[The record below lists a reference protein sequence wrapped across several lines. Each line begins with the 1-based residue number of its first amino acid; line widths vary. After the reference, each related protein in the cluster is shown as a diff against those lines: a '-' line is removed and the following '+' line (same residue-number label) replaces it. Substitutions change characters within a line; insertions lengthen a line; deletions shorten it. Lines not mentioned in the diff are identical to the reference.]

1 MMFVNAFRMEWTK
14 VFRRRM
20 TWVLVGILALLVAGM
35 YLVLY
40 AASQAALSDPGA
52 SPGTV
57 EELRGMLCWPQA
69 FSMLL
74 GFTGG
79 MGLGGIMLVILAGAV
94 TAQEYSWRTAHLWL
108 SRGLPRSAFL
118 LGKYAVLLVAALL
131 VILTALLVGMV
142 LTGWFTQQLNGS
154 LSVAELNVVELALSI
169 LRTVYTLLP
178 YLSLTF
184 LVAILTR
191 STAAA
196 IGVGLAYTLL
206 VDEIA
211 IQLLGMAGGIWAE
224 MARYLPGSLAA
235 ALMQTNERLVK
246 VDLSSGVNAGLPGP
260 WAAAGG
266 IALYAIAFLGLSLWA
281 FRRQNLTG

>member
-1 MMFVNAFRMEWTK
+1 MFVNAFQMEWTK
-14 VFRRRM
+14 IYRRRM
-20 TWVLVGILALLVAGM
+20 TWLLVGILVLLVAGL

-40 AASQAALSDPGA
+40 AVSQAALSDPAA
-52 SPGTV
+52 SPGTID
-57 EELRGMLCWPQA
+57 ELRGMLCWPQA
-69 FSMLL
+69 FSTLL
-74 GFTGG
+74 GLTGG
-79 MGLGGIMLVILAGAV
+79 TGLGSIILVILAGAV

-154 LSVAELNVVELALSI
+154 LSVAELNGVELALSVP
-169 LRTVYTLLP
+169 RTVYTLLP

-191 STAAA
+191 STAAS
-196 IGVGLAYTLL
+196 IGVGLAYTVLE
-206 VDEIA
+206 EIP
-211 IQLLGMAGGIWAE
+211 IQLLGLAGGIWAE
-224 MARYLPGSLAA
+224 MARYAPGSLAE
-235 ALMQTNERLVK
+235 ALMQTNMRLVG
-246 VDLSSGVNAGLPGP
+246 VDLGTVVNAGLPDP
-260 WAAAGG
+260 WVAAGG
-266 IALYAIAFLGLSLWA
+266 IALYAVVFLGLSLWA

>member
-1 MMFVNAFRMEWTK
+1 MLGNAFRMELTK

-20 TWVLVGILALLVAGM
+20 TWVLVGILVLLVAGM
-35 YLVLY
+35 YLAIY
-40 AASQAALSDPGA
+40 AVAQDALADPGA
-52 SPGTV
+52 SPETLG
-57 EELRGMLCWPQA
+57 ELRGMLCWPQA

-79 MGLGGIMLVILAGAV
+79 TGLGGIMLVILAGAV

-184 LVAILTR
+184 VVAILTR

-206 VDEIA
+206 EEIP
-211 IQLLGMAGGIWAE
+211 IQLLGLAGGIWAE
-224 MARYLPGSLAA
+224 MARYAPGSLAE
-235 ALMQTNERLVK
+235 ALMQTNMRLVG
-246 VDLSSGVNAGLPGP
+246 VDLGTGVNAGLPGP